1 MIRNN
6 MILIFRG
13 VELIFMMM
21 CMDGVYNNGFI
32 VSMEMKFFVNMEI
45 VFEFLKEKIMY
56 YMQIFIYNKMD
67 DGELIDIFN
76 QFFEYDGFSEMKLV
90 VNGYREVMKY
100 CKNENKKEK
109 GKKMG
114 VEDFYKDSI
123 CWINCI

>member
-1 MIRNN
+1 MVRVIDYFGIFEYVLEGDMVIIYGNVDVKVYDKDDMVIFYKLVEKNILGVVMYMIFKWLRVFIFNRKVDMIRNN

-56 YMQIFIYNKMD
+56 YM
-67 DGELIDIFN
+67 
-76 QFFEYDGFSEMKLV
+76 
-90 VNGYREVMKY
+90 
-100 CKNENKKEK
+100 
-109 GKKMG
+109 
-114 VEDFYKDSI
+114 
-123 CWINCI
+123 